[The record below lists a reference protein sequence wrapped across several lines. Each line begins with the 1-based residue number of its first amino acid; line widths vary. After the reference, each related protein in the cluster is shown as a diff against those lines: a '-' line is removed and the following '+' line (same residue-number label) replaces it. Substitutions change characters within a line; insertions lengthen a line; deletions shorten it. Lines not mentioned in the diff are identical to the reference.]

1 MTLPFTQIAHQLHV
15 PEMLAFC
22 LQEANLKHIETQ
34 QGKVFVFFF
43 KRSIQVKCKLLRKKC
58 VLFVFFLN
66 KRESTLMIPGLC
78 NVMICSALM
87 RRKTTSSLN
96 NAVLSLE
103 GAESAA

>member
-1 MTLPFTQIAHQLHV
+1 MDNTSITLPFTQIAHQLHV

-34 QGKVFVFFF
+34 QAKVFFF

-66 KRESTLMIPGLC
+66 KRERDEKL
-78 NVMICSALM
+78 
-87 RRKTTSSLN
+87 
-96 NAVLSLE
+96 
-103 GAESAA
+103 